1 MIDIK
6 KLEEKEVVFS
16 NVKPTEKEDIEFSKF
31 LKERKLKKK
40 NSKQTEKSESIKNTA
55 ANIFYV
61 KKQAIF

>member
-31 LKERKLKKK
+31 LKERKLKKRK
-40 NSKQTEKSESIKNTA
+40 TQSRPKK
-55 ANIFYV
+55 V
-61 KKQAIF
+61 KA

>member
-31 LKERKLKKK
+31 LKERKLKKQRP
-40 NSKQTEKSESIKNTA
+40 QTKLEKAKS
-55 ANIFYV
+55 
-61 KKQAIF
+61 

>member
-31 LKERKLKKK
+31 LKERKLKKQRPQNK
-40 NSKQTEKSESIKNTA
+40 PKK
-55 ANIFYV
+55 V
-61 KKQAIF
+61 KA